1 MGIHT
6 IEKGQERIENV
17 TMPAK
22 GEKKSTD
29 DSVNTNVK
37 SSQQKKEPRK
47 PAKYGHYERTVVD
60 YVRTATAKNV
70 WYYRCVDLI
79 RIEFSRFFL
88 AIVMTMCMYRDRLS
102 TPRGPCSLPVLREC
116 WVNGII
122 DENTLVWGQGLADW
136 LPVKNVRTLVPQI
149 RTLEVQAATW
159 MKKTFSLKP
168 ALNQIRKERA
178 AQRLHTSSQ
187 VDNMY

>member
-1 MGIHT
+1 M
-6 IEKGQERIENV
+6 
-17 TMPAK
+17 
-22 GEKKSTD
+22 
-29 DSVNTNVK
+29 
-37 SSQQKKEPRK
+37 
-47 PAKYGHYERTVVD
+47 
-60 YVRTATAKNV
+60 
-70 WYYRCVDLI
+70 YR
-79 RIEFSRFFL
+79 
-88 AIVMTMCMYRDRLS
+88 YRDRLS

-122 DENTLVWGQGLADW
+122 DENALVWGQGLADW

-178 AQRLHTSSQ
+178 AQRLHTSTQ